1 MCTLLIRL
9 IPEAS
14 MNFNSIRWSVAV
26 AVVIVIVS
34 VGYSQST
41 GPKARYSA
49 TTANT
54 SSPGDTVRFDII
66 RWSTDMEREQLFT
79 AVQNS
84 GDMGLLALLQKAPT
98 IGYIWT
104 TETAGYPL
112 RYAYLVSMADGG
124 DRLILAID
132 RKLGSFEPQRWKL
145 TGAAPLTDYPFTVIE
160 LRVSKAGVG
169 EGKSSLN
176 SKITAD
182 TTAKTIALDN
192 YAAAPILFQSVKK

>member
-14 MNFNSIRWSVAV
+14 MNFNSIRYAVAL

-34 VGYSQST
+34 AGYSQST

-112 RYAYLVSMADGG
+112 R
-124 DRLILAID
+124 
-132 RKLGSFEPQRWKL
+132 
-145 TGAAPLTDYPFTVIE
+145 
-160 LRVSKAGVG
+160 
-169 EGKSSLN
+169 
-176 SKITAD
+176 
-182 TTAKTIALDN
+182 
-192 YAAAPILFQSVKK
+192 